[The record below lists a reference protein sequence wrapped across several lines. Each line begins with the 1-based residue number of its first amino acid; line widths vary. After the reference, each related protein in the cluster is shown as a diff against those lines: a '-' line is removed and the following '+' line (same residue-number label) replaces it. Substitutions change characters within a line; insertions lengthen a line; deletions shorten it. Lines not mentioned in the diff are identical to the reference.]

1 MSESTLY
8 LFLQYTV
15 LHYSGL
21 NLTRIVRDKDRP
33 DGSVALDK
41 IIGNRMNEGAF

>member
-8 LFLQYTV
+8 LFLHINY
-15 LHYSGL
+15 YSGL
-21 NLTRIVRDKDRP
+21 NLTRIVRDRDRP
-33 DGSVALDK
+33 DGAVALDK